1 MWREA
6 EVLLQQNVTKCKV
19 IIRIDLL
26 AGNLTFSQVLGF
38 VGI

>member
-1 MWREA
+1 MWRETK
-6 EVLLQQNVTKCKV
+6 VLHQQKVTKCKV
-19 IIRIDLL
+19 IIMLDLL